1 MSRLVVAAVALALSL
16 LGSLFCN
23 DAALA
28 ERRVAL
34 VIGNSAYQHVPA
46 LRNPAKNA
54 QAVAAMLQ
62 KAGFDVVDSQYD
74 AGDQQLKRSIR
85 QFEDAAA
92 DADIAIVYY
101 AGLGIGIGG
110 ANYLVPVDAK
120 LVNDRDA
127 DGEAVSLQRLADAV
141 GKAKRLRLSSS
152 TPVATIRLRGRSSSR
167 PARPGRSAP
176 PWTRPIRNPTR

>member
-23 DAALA
+23 DAAFA

-74 AGDQQLKRSIR
+74 AGDLQLKRSIR
-85 QFEDAAA
+85 QFEDAA

-101 AGLGIGIGG
+101 SGLGLGIGG
-110 ANYLVPVDAK
+110 ANYLVPVD
-120 LVNDRDA
+120 
-127 DGEAVSLQRLADAV
+127 
-141 GKAKRLRLSSS
+141 
-152 TPVATIRLRGRSSSR
+152 
-167 PARPGRSAP
+167 
-176 PWTRPIRNPTR
+176 